1 MEDIPVLMSKREKME
16 NVFLG
21 NRKLQQ
27 KKQLYLL
34 RRIYTYCTRDQIWL
48 IFGEKIT

>member
-1 MEDIPVLMSKREKME
+1 MKDIHVLMSKREKME

-27 KKQLYLL
+27 KNHLYLH
-34 RRIYTYCTRDQIWL
+34 IAPAIPIAPGTK
-48 IFGEKIT
+48 FG